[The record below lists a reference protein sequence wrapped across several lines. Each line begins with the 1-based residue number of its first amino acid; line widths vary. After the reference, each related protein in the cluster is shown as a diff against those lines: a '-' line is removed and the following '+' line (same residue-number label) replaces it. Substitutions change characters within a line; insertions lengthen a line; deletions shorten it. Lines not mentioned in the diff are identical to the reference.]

1 MLTLT
6 HRVVATRA
14 AAIRAVAHRTR
25 VRTVWAATSGA
36 FVVVH
41 SLVGAMLAV
50 HVAIM
55 QVVHVVGVQHRFVST
70 PWAMGV
76 RVVLGLSVLD
86 RGHGGLPLRMDH
98 SMLICAVLNVKASDG
113 RPKVRL
119 RPMRVLKQLRCTPS
133 DQRRTRLGPDVCPAA
148 TTYRAGMPTRVGL
161 VGLSRTQT
169 ETT

>member
-6 HRVVATRA
+6 HRVVAMRA
-14 AAIRAVAHRTR
+14 AAIRAVAHRTG
-25 VRTVWAATSGA
+25 VRTVRAATGGA

-55 QVVHVVGVQHRFVST
+55 QVVNMVGVQHRFVST

-98 SMLICAVLNVKASDG
+98 SMLICAGLHVKPSDG
-113 RPKVRL
+113 RPTVRL
-119 RPMRVLKQLRCTPS
+119 RPMPTRTTESRLPSPDSPWPS
-133 DQRRTRLGPDVCPAA
+133 DGRRHSGLIQRVITASC
-148 TTYRAGMPTRVGL
+148 TTSLRITF
-161 VGLSRTQT
+161 
-169 ETT
+169 

>member
-6 HRVVATRA
+6 HRVVAMRA

-25 VRTVWAATSGA
+25 VRTVRAATGGA

-50 HVAIM
+50 HVAIV
-55 QVVHVVGVQHRFVST
+55 QVVNVVGVQHRFVST

-86 RGHGGLPLRMDH
+86 RGHGGLPLRWTTQCLYAQVCMSRSRMGDARFG
-98 SMLICAVLNVKASDG
+98 CG
-113 RPKVRL
+113 R
-119 RPMRVLKQLRCTPS
+119 
-133 DQRRTRLGPDVCPAA
+133 GAA
-148 TTYRAGMPTRVGL
+148 
-161 VGLSRTQT
+161 
-169 ETT
+169 